1 MEDGPTGHDELW
13 DDPWSRAVPPA
24 GGQRRRPE
32 PNPRVR
38 RAAAPRRDAALGS
51 RDDHLTFEVPDRYTA
66 AAGPPAAKRSP
77 ESQRRTRPAPTFQKA
92 PRVGGSRRRVGPTLI
107 ALLVALL
114 LVGGAVAAGWWY
126 LTRPTSVALAASPSD
141 AHVTCSGHSGSGALA
156 FAKARP
162 GRYTFTVSRTG
173 FATATVVVNVARG
186 ENVTRQAALQ
196 PLPHRLSFVT
206 RPKGAAVVVTGPGGV
221 VAHGVTPCSLTAV
234 AGTTTVAISQ
244 SGMNTFTQ
252 TLFLDAP
259 HTYDVFLDPKGQL
272 VHALGSLPAKGAP
285 KGVVVTPDGREAWA
299 TILNGPPSIQI
310 YDLKTMTQIAGID
323 LGKYGAVEIVF
334 NRAGTFAYVSQMQT
348 AKVFEIDTA
357 TRKVTRSFATDSSW
371 TKVVA
376 LSPDEKTLYAA
387 NWTGNDVS
395 IISLVTGKLV
405 RRVPTAKTPRGLYP
419 TQDGRY
425 LYVAGFTHG
434 EIQRIDLHTYKL
446 TTLFTSGG
454 AMRHLVGDPKRDLL
468 YASDMAKDTVY
479 VLDMKTL
486 KTRVFCHTDHKPNT
500 IALSPDG
507 RVLFISNRG
516 ANNPKSYYIPGYEW
530 GSILLM
536 DTATGKPLDAI
547 VGGNQCTALGVSDD
561 GHTLVF
567 SDFLDNRLRV
577 YSVPDYSVLVAGHG
591 GFYSRHFALLQKK
604 RP

>member
-1 MEDGPTGHDELW
+1 M
-13 DDPWSRAVPPA
+13 
-24 GGQRRRPE
+24 
-32 PNPRVR
+32 
-38 RAAAPRRDAALGS
+38 AAA
-51 RDDHLTFEVPDRYTA
+51 
-66 AAGPPAAKRSP
+66 
-77 ESQRRTRPAPTFQKA
+77 
-92 PRVGGSRRRVGPTLI
+92 I
-107 ALLVALL
+107 ALL
-114 LVGGAVAAGWWY
+114 LVAGLGAAGWWY
-126 LTRPTSVALAASPSD
+126 FTRPTSVALAVSPSD
-141 AHVTCSGHSGSGALA
+141 AKVTCGSHTGNGKLG
-156 FAKARP
+156 FAKAKP
-162 GRYTFTVSRTG
+162 GRYTFYVSRTG
-173 FATATVVVNVARG
+173 FATATVVLDVARG
-186 ENVTRQAALQ
+186 QSVSRQTALR
-196 PLPHRLSFVT
+196 PLPHKLIFAT
-206 RPKGAAVVVTGPGGV
+206 RPSGAAVLVKGPGGTTV
-221 VAHGVTPCSLTAV
+221 SGTTPCNLSAV
-234 AGTTTVAISQ
+234 AGTTTVAISK

-259 HTYDVFLDPKGQL
+259 HTYDVLLDPKGQL

-285 KGVVVTPDGREAWA
+285 KSVAVTPDGREAWA

-310 YDLKTMTQIAGID
+310 YDLKTMTQIAGIN
-323 LGKYGAVEIVF
+323 LGKWGAVEIEF
-334 NRAGTFAYVSQMQT
+334 NKAGTLAYASQMQT
-348 AKVFEIDTA
+348 AKVFEIDTH
-357 TRKVTRSFATDSSW
+357 TRKVTRSFATGSSW

-387 NWTGNDVS
+387 NWSGNDVS
-395 IISLVTGKLV
+395 IMSLVTGQLV
-405 RRVPTAKTPRGLYP
+405 RRIPVAKTPRGLYP
-419 TQDGRY
+419 TADGRY
-425 LYVAGFTHG
+425 LYVAGFAHG
-434 EIQRIDLHTYKL
+434 EIQRIDLKTYKL

-479 VLDMKTL
+479 VLNMRTL

-577 YSVPDYSVLVAGHG
+577 YAVPDSSALAKGNG
-591 GFYSRHFALLQKK
+591 GYYRKHFALLKKK